1 MMPEGNKKKELRLY
15 RATKFPLEWTLE
27 KVLVN
32 KPLVDASLIQYEG
45 YWWLF
50 ASDFTRYGV
59 EKNAEFEIW
68 YSSSPLGSWTQHK
81 KSPIYKSDR
90 SLGARNGGRLFI
102 FEALCNVFCLN
113 KDMEHEITNV

>member
-1 MMPEGNKKKELRLY
+1 
-15 RATKFPLEWTLE
+15 LE

-59 EKNAEFEIW
+59 EKNAELEIW